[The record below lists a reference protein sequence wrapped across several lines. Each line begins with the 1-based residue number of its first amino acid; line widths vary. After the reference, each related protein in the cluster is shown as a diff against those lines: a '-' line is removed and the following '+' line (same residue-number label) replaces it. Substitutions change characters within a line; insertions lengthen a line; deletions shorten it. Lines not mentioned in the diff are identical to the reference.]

1 MLSALG
7 KGRLSSCVVSSEM
20 SLWGSALKAA
30 VVDPHSVVEKKSPK
44 RRTKKERKF
53 KERNQRGLVCA
64 ATFSQEDQWKIHKD
78 ATFGIEGHLCSAS
91 ATNIAANWEMYFFF
105 LKQNGWDG
113 HSPFGP
119 SSIFFAIKVQTPAT
133 PTQGRSAG
141 AKVTSSELCPIGQTH
156 CDECMEIRRNHEN
169 TKNSSNLPRWI
180 ETRGKLQKGQYL
192 FAKPSRWSVAIGL
205 PGSDF
210 ERLGGR
216 CGCCFRH
223 IELPNFC
230 FVKNGSLLLWLSIS
244 SSFVRQKPQRPEVW
258 SFDHSLNQFQPFE
271 QWHFQDWNFRL
282 DLFAFVCI
290 RSPRWS
296 RKERKA

>member
-1 MLSALG
+1 MLFALG
-7 KGRLSSCVVSSEM
+7 NGRLSSCVVSSEM

-271 QWHFQDWNFRL
+271 QRHFQDWNFRL

>member
-30 VVDPHSVVEKKSPK
+30 VVDPHSVVEKKVQREEQKKNENSK
-44 RRTKKERKF
+44 KGTNEDLFVQQLSHKKTNEKYTKMRLS
-53 KERNQRGLVCA
+53 GL
-64 ATFSQEDQWKIHKD
+64 K
-78 ATFGIEGHLCSAS
+78 GISVQPVRQILRQIGKC
-91 ATNIAANWEMYFFF
+91 IFF

-271 QWHFQDWNFRL
+271 QRHFQDWNFRL

>member
-1 MLSALG
+1 MLFALG
-7 KGRLSSCVVSSEM
+7 NGRLSSCVVSSEM

-91 ATNIAANWEMYFFF
+91 ATNIAANWEMYFF

-271 QWHFQDWNFRL
+271 QRHFQDWNFRL

>member
-1 MLSALG
+1 MKNTQRCDFRDWRA
-7 KGRLSSCVVSSEM
+7 
-20 SLWGSALKAA
+20 SL
-30 VVDPHSVVEKKSPK
+30 
-44 RRTKKERKF
+44 
-53 KERNQRGLVCA
+53 
-64 ATFSQEDQWKIHKD
+64 FSQCDKYCGKL
-78 ATFGIEGHLCSAS
+78 G
-91 ATNIAANWEMYFFF
+91 NVFFF

-271 QWHFQDWNFRL
+271 QRHFQDWNFRL